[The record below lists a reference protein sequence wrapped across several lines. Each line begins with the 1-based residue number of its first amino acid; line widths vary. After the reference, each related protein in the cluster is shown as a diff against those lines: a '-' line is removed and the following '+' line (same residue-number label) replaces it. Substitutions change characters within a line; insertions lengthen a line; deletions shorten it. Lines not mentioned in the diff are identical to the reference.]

1 MNIPEEFAARFN
13 RRDLD
18 ALLALFTEQATYHD
32 LFYGE
37 CAGRAGLR
45 AMFERMH
52 REGRDHVW
60 TMDVVLESPRVAMA
74 EWTFSFVVSDAVPRS
89 VGRWLHFRGVSVFEV
104 EGDRICAYREY
115 FDKGVQLVRL
125 GFSPESLARV
135 LGRGVPAIG

>member
-37 CAGRAGLR
+37 HAGRATLR
-45 AMFERMH
+45 AMFERMY

-89 VGRWLHFRGVSVFEV
+89 AGRRLHFRGVSVFEV
-104 EGDRICAYREY
+104 EGARIRAYREY

-135 LGRGVPAIG
+135 LGRGVPAVR